1 MWIVFMCL
9 GITSVLAQKITV
21 TGKVMDG
28 AMEGE
33 PLPFASVV
41 LLHPKDSTQAS
52 GIQSGEDGKFK
63 LPSVKAGDYILRITY
78 VGYQTLFRNLTLDK
92 KQKQIDIGTV
102 TLLEDAK
109 LMDAAEVTARA
120 AQVEMKED
128 TFV

>member
-1 MWIVFMCL
+1 MKRKLLWIVFMCL

-92 KQKQIDIGTV
+92 KQKQTDIGTV
-102 TLLEDAK
+102 TLILN
-109 LMDAAEVTARA
+109 
-120 AQVEMKED
+120 
-128 TFV
+128 

>member
-63 LPSVKAGDYILRITY
+63 LPSVKAGDYILRIT
-78 VGYQTLFRNLTLDK
+78 
-92 KQKQIDIGTV
+92 
-102 TLLEDAK
+102 
-109 LMDAAEVTARA
+109 
-120 AQVEMKED
+120 
-128 TFV
+128 

>member
-63 LPSVKAGDYILRITY
+63 LPSVKAMVRLHSTHS
-78 VGYQTLFRNLTLDK
+78 
-92 KQKQIDIGTV
+92 KQ
-102 TLLEDAK
+102 LS
-109 LMDAAEVTARA
+109 MDALPTMIKHTHTTGSYVTI
-120 AQVEMKED
+120 
-128 TFV
+128 